1 MFKIY
6 KDVFFWSFVLLWL
19 IISVGTYIIT
29 GDTFISAC
37 IINPIMILIFAI
49 ISKIRLNNDRFYNW
63 LETPLKE
70 KK

>member
-19 IISVGTYIIT
+19 IISVSAYIIT
-29 GDTFISAC
+29 GDTFISVC

-49 ISKIRLNNDRFYNW
+49 ISRIRLNNNRFYNW

>member
-29 GDTFISAC
+29 GDTFTSVC

-49 ISKIRLNNDRFYNW
+49 ISRIRLNNDRFYNW

>member
-19 IISVGTYIIT
+19 IISIGTYIIT
-29 GDTFISAC
+29 GDTLISVC
-37 IINPIMILIFAI
+37 IINPIMILIFVI
-49 ISKIRLNNDRFYNW
+49 ISRIRLNNDRFYNW

>member
-19 IISVGTYIIT
+19 IISAGTYIIT
-29 GDTFISAC
+29 GDTFISVC

-49 ISKIRLNNDRFYNW
+49 ISRIRLNNDRFYNW

>member
-6 KDVFFWSFVLLWL
+6 KDIFFWSYVALWL
-19 IISVGTYIIT
+19 IISVGTFLIV
-29 GDTFISAC
+29 GDNFISVC

-49 ISKIRLNNDRFYNW
+49 IGKIRLSNDRFHNW
-63 LETPLKE
+63 LETPLK